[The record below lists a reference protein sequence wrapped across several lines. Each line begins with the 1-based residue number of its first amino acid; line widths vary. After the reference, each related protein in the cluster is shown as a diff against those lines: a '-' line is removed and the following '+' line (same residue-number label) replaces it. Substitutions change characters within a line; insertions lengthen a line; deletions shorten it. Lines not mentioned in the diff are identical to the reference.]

1 MDVKPGYKMT
11 EVGVIPEDWEV
22 EQLGK
27 VVCRFKLGGNYP
39 NQEIASSY
47 PLMKMGNMTR
57 GSFDISKTEFVSHGI
72 VPEEQHRLT
81 KGDVLFNTRNTM
93 ELVGKVAMWR
103 DELPHAYYNSNL
115 MRLEFDERKIGSNEY
130 VNFAFNTAG
139 TVARLRALATGTT
152 SVAAIYTRDLMGL
165 LLIIPPLPE
174 QRAIAA
180 ALSDV
185 DALIESLEKLI
196 AKKRD
201 VKQATMQQLL
211 TGATRL
217 PGFEGEWEVKRLGE
231 IATVKKGEL
240 ITSDM
245 AVKGS
250 IPVIAGGKLPA
261 YYHNAAN
268 RNGPTV
274 TISASGANAGFV
286 SYHSLP
292 IFASDCSTIEEG
304 IDFSLMYLYYQL
316 RLRQQAIY
324 KSQTGGAQPH
334 VHPVDLNPIEIPMPC
349 YEEQVKIANVLSD
362 ADSEIEA
369 LEARR
374 DKTKLLKQGMMQELL
389 TGKTRLV

>member
-11 EVGVIPEDWEV
+11 EVGVIPEEWDVSSLAPFANSTSSGTSKHSQSIGTHNVYGSTGVIGLTEKPEYEGEAILV
-22 EQLGK
+22 ARVGANAGRLQVVSGK
-27 VVCRFKLGGNYP
+27 YGVTDNTILLKLKST
-39 NQEIASSY
+39 I
-47 PLMKMGNMTR
+47 L
-57 GSFDISKTEFVSHGI
+57 
-72 VPEEQHRLT
+72 L
-81 KGDVLFNTRNTM
+81 
-93 ELVGKVAMWR
+93 
-103 DELPHAYYNSNL
+103 
-115 MRLEFDERKIGSNEY
+115 EY
-130 VNFAFNTAG
+130 VWRKLESLKLN
-139 TVARLRALATGTT
+139 RLVFGSGQPLITG
-152 SVAAIYTRDLMGL
+152 SQIKL
-165 LLIIPPLPE
+165 LLIPIPPLPE

-211 TGATRL
+211 TGAKRL